1 MWNHK
6 SQGKKVFQEVGSAW
20 QNQIEHKSDMMMLY
34 MNLLYLAVR
43 IPLGFFMRKKMLE
56 LGYGFDH

>member
-20 QNQIEHKSDMMMLY
+20 QNQTEHKSDMMMLY

-43 IPLGFFMRKKMLE
+43 IPLGFFMRKKCLN
-56 LGYGFDH
+56 